1 MDDKEMFDKVKSQ
14 NKLLDVYY
22 EKGITVGIKDLQ
34 LGIIAYI
41 TKKGLDKITFENI
54 EEIANKL
61 IKD

>member
-1 MDDKEMFDKVKSQ
+1 MFDKVKSQ